1 MMNAI
6 RLSRHWILWHR
17 QRRRRQ
23 LLKQDGAAVE
33 DEETVARQQ
42 GWIRT
47 IQH

>member
-1 MMNAI
+1 MKSAI
-6 RLSRHWILWHR
+6 QLSQHGILWHR

-23 LLKQDGAAVE
+23 LLKEDGAAVE